1 MTYFYKKKQA
11 KRNRVSGQ
19 TWLIAAGMDQEAL
32 DYMVYI
38 GKRRT
43 LKERIPYLDTGTNQF
58 FAQPFIFW
66 LIKSFIKEGE

>member
-58 FAQPFIFW
+58 FAQQFNF
-66 LIKSFIKEGE
+66 LTDKEFYQEGE